1 MKGSSGSLLIREMQI
16 KITVERYHFIAM
28 GNERKEIPSVG
39 EDVGQQKALKNLTKV
54 LLSQL
59 AKLSV
64 IS

>member
-1 MKGSSGSLLIREMQI
+1 MQV
-16 KITVERYHFIAM
+16 KTTVERCHFIAM
-28 GNERKEIPSVG
+28 GNERKEIPSVD

-54 LLSQL
+54 LLAQL